1 VGKNNDPSEKFNTV
15 YARDRAA
22 VVATAVLAI
31 IKDALDDPELRAR
44 VAATLRFEFADL
56 VREVFSENRPNGE

>member
-1 VGKNNDPSEKFNTV
+1 MTENNHDLTNVNHV

-22 VVATAVLAI
+22 VVATAVLAV

-44 VAATLRFEFADL
+44 VAATLRFEFADI
-56 VREVFSENRPNGE
+56 VREVFDDRPHG